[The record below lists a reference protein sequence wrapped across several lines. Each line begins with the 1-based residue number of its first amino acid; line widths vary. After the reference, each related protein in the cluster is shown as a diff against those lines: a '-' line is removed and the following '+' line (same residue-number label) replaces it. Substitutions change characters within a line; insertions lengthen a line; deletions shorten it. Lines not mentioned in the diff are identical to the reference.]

1 MRARDDLVARLNFK
15 RCHGKVQSVRS
26 ISAGHTMADIHSV
39 GKSSLKCVDV
49 RSADESVVTD
59 HAGDRSV
66 DLAFYRLIL
75 KLQIRKRHG
84 HPSASLFARR
94 EPARGIAGVSTR
106 SCYIRGHDR
115 AGADDDVVDDT

>member
-1 MRARDDLVARLNFK
+1 MRARDDLVTRLNFK
-15 RCHGKVQSVRS
+15 RCHGKVERIRS
-26 ISAGHTMADIHSV
+26 IGAGHTMADVHRLR
-39 GKSSLKCVDV
+39 KPPLKCVDV

-84 HPSASLFARR
+84 HLSASLFARP

-115 AGADDDVVDDT
+115 AGA